1 MTKRSIAKA
10 NKTMLS
16 TGPTDV
22 DKKNCFFF
30 TNTFLVLNADQTYP
44 IGDRDSRL
52 DGSNVCD
59 RERDD
64 GTSGD
69 NDLYGDGARLQ
80 DKKKRGCVR

>member
-22 DKKNCFFF
+22 DKKFCFL

-52 DGSNVCD
+52 DGSNVCG
-59 RERDD
+59 REHDD

-69 NDLYGDGARLQ
+69 NDLYDDGVRL
-80 DKKKRGCVR
+80 